1 MALITY
7 IGLLAGALT
16 TFATFPQVVKAWK
29 SKSTHD
35 ISLAM
40 YLVLTSGVFLWLI
53 YGIAIGDL
61 PVILANAVTLVL
73 VSFILGLKLKYK

>member
-35 ISLAM
+35 ISLVM
-40 YLVLTSGVFLWLI
+40 YIVLTSGVFLWLI
-53 YGIAIGDL
+53 YGIAIDDL